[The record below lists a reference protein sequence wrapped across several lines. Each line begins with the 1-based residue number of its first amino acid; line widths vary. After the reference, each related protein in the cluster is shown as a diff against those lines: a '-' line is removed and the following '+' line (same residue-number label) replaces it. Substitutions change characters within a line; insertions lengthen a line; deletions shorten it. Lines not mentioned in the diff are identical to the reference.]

1 MRRREFIAG
10 LAGAAAWPVA
20 ARAQQPALPVI
31 GYLSPSTPETY
42 VNFAAAFRAG
52 LSETGFVEGR
62 NVAIEYRFA
71 LNDYGRL
78 QDLAADLE
86 RRRVSVIV
94 ALGAAGALAAKAV
107 TSTIPI
113 VFGTT
118 GDPVP
123 SGLVA
128 SFNHPG
134 GNITGITSLGLEV
147 AAKQVGLLHELLP
160 GATRFAVLQNP
171 VPPYVDIVI
180 TEAQAAAAKIGRQIE
195 VLHAGSARE
204 IDAAFAT
211 VVQKHADAV
220 LVISSALFSNRRV
233 QIVSLATRHAVP
245 AIFSYREDAE
255 AGGLMS
261 YGSSGADRFRQMGI
275 YTGSILKGTKPA
287 DLPVVQSTKFE
298 FIINAQTARTLGLTI
313 PETLLATAD
322 EVIQ

>member
-1 MRRREFIAG
+1 MKRRQFIAG
-10 LAGAAAWPVA
+10 LGSAAAVSPLAV
-20 ARAQQPALPVI
+20 RAQQPALPVI
-31 GYLSPSTPETY
+31 GYLTPETD

-71 LNDYGRL
+71 FNDYSRL
-78 QDLAADLE
+78 KDLAADLE

-94 ALGAAGALAAKAV
+94 ATGGAAALAAKAV

-113 VFGTT
+113 VFSTT
-118 GDPVP
+118 GDPVQ

-128 SFNHPG
+128 SLNHPG
-134 GNITGITSLGLEV
+134 GNITGITTLGVEV

-171 VPPYVDIVI
+171 VPPYVDTVI
-180 TEAQAAAAKIGRQIE
+180 AEAQAMAAKIGRQIE
-195 VLHAGSARE
+195 VLHAGNARE

-211 VVQKHADAV
+211 IVQKHADAL
-220 LVISSALFSNRRV
+220 LVIPSALFSNRRA
-233 QIVSLATRHAVP
+233 QIVSLATRHVVP
-245 AIFSYREDAE
+245 AIFPYREDAE

-261 YGSSGADRFRQMGI
+261 YGSSSADRFRQMGI
-275 YTGSILKGTKPA
+275 YTGSILKGAKPA
-287 DLPVVQSTKFE
+287 DLPVVQSTKFD
-298 FIINAQTARTLGLTI
+298 FIVNAQTARTLGLTI

>member
-1 MRRREFIAG
+1 MKRRQFIAG
-10 LAGAAAWPVA
+10 LGSAAAVSPLAV
-20 ARAQQPALPVI
+20 RAQQQALPVI
-31 GYLSPSTPETY
+31 GYLTPETD

-71 LNDYGRL
+71 FNDYSRL
-78 QDLAADLE
+78 KDFAADLE

-94 ALGAAGALAAKAV
+94 ATGGAAALAAKAV

-118 GDPVP
+118 GDPVQ

-128 SFNHPG
+128 SLNRPG
-134 GNITGITSLGLEV
+134 GNITGITSLGVEV

-171 VPPYVDIVI
+171 VPPYVDTVI
-180 TEAQAAAAKIGRQIE
+180 SEAQAMAAKIGRQIE

-211 VVQKHADAV
+211 VVQKHVDAV
-220 LVISSALFSNRRV
+220 LVLPFALFSNRRV

-245 AIFSYREDAE
+245 TIFPYREDAE

-261 YGSSGADRFRQMGI
+261 YGSSGADRLRQVGI

>member
-1 MRRREFIAG
+1 MKRRQFIAWLG
-10 LAGAAAWPVA
+10 SAAAVSPLAV
-20 ARAQQPALPVI
+20 RAQQPALPVI
-31 GYLSPSTPETY
+31 GYLTPETD

-71 LNDYGRL
+71 FNDYSRL
-78 QDLAADLE
+78 KDLAADLE

-94 ALGAAGALAAKAV
+94 ATGGAAALAAKAV

-118 GDPVP
+118 GDPVQ

-128 SFNHPG
+128 SLNHPG
-134 GNITGITSLGLEV
+134 GNITGITTLGVEV

-160 GATRFAVLQNP
+160 RASRFAVLQNP
-171 VPPYVDIVI
+171 VPPYVDTVI
-180 TEAQAAAAKIGRQIE
+180 AEAQAMAAKIGRQIE
-195 VLHAGSARE
+195 VLHAGNARE

-211 VVQKHADAV
+211 IVQKHADAL
-220 LVISSALFSNRRV
+220 LVIPSALFSNRRV
-233 QIVSLATRHAVP
+233 QIVSLATRHVVP
-245 AIFSYREDAE
+245 AIFPYREDAE

-261 YGSSGADRFRQMGI
+261 YGSSSADRFRQMGI
-275 YTGSILKGTKPA
+275 YTGSILKGAKPA
-287 DLPVVQSTKFE
+287 DLPVVQSTKFD
-298 FIINAQTARTLGLTI
+298 FIVNAQTARTLGLTI

>member
-10 LAGAAAWPVA
+10 LGSAAAWGLT
-20 ARAQQPALPVI
+20 ARAQQAAMPVI

-52 LSETGFVEGR
+52 LSETGFVEAR

-86 RRRVSVIV
+86 GRRVSVIV
-94 ALGAAGALAAKAV
+94 ALGAAGALVAKAV

-255 AGGLMS
+255 AGGLRS
-261 YGSSGADRFRQMGI
+261 YG
-275 YTGSILKGTKPA
+275 
-287 DLPVVQSTKFE
+287 
-298 FIINAQTARTLGLTI
+298 
-313 PETLLATAD
+313 
-322 EVIQ
+322 

>member
-1 MRRREFIAG
+1 VKRRTFIAG
-10 LAGAAAWPVA
+10 LGGAAAWPLA
-20 ARAQQPALPVI
+20 AHAQQPALPVI
-31 GYLSPSTPETY
+31 GYLTPETD

-71 LNDYGRL
+71 LYDYSRL
-78 QDLAADLE
+78 QDLAADLLH
-86 RRRVSVIV
+86 RRVSVIV
-94 ALGAAGALAAKAV
+94 ATGGAAALAAKAV

-118 GDPVP
+118 GDPVR
-123 SGLVA
+123 SGIVA
-128 SFNHPG
+128 SLNHPG
-134 GNITGITSLGLEV
+134 GNITGITTLGVEV

-160 GATRFAVLQNP
+160 GATRFALLQNP
-171 VPPYVDIVI
+171 VPPYVDTVI
-180 TEAQAAAAKIGRQIE
+180 AEAQAMAAKIGRQIE
-195 VLHAGSARE
+195 VLHAGNARE

-220 LVISSALFSNRRV
+220 LVLSSALFSNRRV

-245 AIFSYREDAE
+245 AIFPYREDAE

-261 YGSSGADRFRQMGI
+261 YGSSSADRFRQMGI

-298 FIINAQTARTLGLTI
+298 FIINAQAARTLGLTI

>member
-1 MRRREFIAG
+1 
-10 LAGAAAWPVA
+10 VA
-20 ARAQQPALPVI
+20 QAQQRAVPVI
-31 GYLSPSTPETY
+31 GYLSPTTPETY
-42 VNFAAAFRAG
+42 VNFTAAFRAG

-71 LNDYGRL
+71 LNDYSRL

-94 ALGAAGALAAKAV
+94 ATGAAVALAAKAV

-118 GDPVP
+118 GDPVQ

-128 SFNHPG
+128 SLNHPG
-134 GNITGITSLGLEV
+134 GNITGITSLGVEA

-171 VPPYVDIVI
+171 VPPYVDTVI
-180 TEAQAAAAKIGRQIE
+180 AQAQAMAAKIGRQIE

-211 VVQKHADAV
+211 VVQQHADAILV
-220 LVISSALFSNRRV
+220 LASALFSNRRV

-245 AIFSYREDAE
+245 AIFPYREDAE

-261 YGSSGADRFRQMGI
+261 YGSSGADRSRQMGI
-275 YTGSILKGTKPA
+275 YTGSILKGIKPA

>member
-10 LAGAAAWPVA
+10 LAGAAAWPLA
-20 ARAQQPALPVI
+20 AHAQQPALPVI
-31 GYLSPSTPETY
+31 GYLTPETD

-71 LNDYGRL
+71 LYDYSRL
-78 QDLAADLE
+78 QDLAADLLH
-86 RRRVSVIV
+86 RRVSVIV
-94 ALGAAGALAAKAV
+94 ATGGAAALAAKAV

-118 GDPVP
+118 GDPVR
-123 SGLVA
+123 SGIVA
-128 SFNHPG
+128 SLNHPG
-134 GNITGITSLGLEV
+134 GNITGITTLGVEV

-160 GATRFAVLQNP
+160 GATRFALLQNP
-171 VPPYVDIVI
+171 VPPYVDTVI
-180 TEAQAAAAKIGRQIE
+180 AEAQAMAAKIGRQIE
-195 VLHAGSARE
+195 VLHAGNARE

-220 LVISSALFSNRRV
+220 LVLSSALFSNRRV

-245 AIFSYREDAE
+245 AIFPYREDAE

-261 YGSSGADRFRQMGI
+261 YGSSSADRFRQMGI

>member
-1 MRRREFIAG
+1 MIRRREFIAG
-10 LAGAAAWPVA
+10 LGSAAAWPVVV
-20 ARAQQPALPVI
+20 RAQQPAMPVI
-31 GYLSPSTPETY
+31 GYLTPETE
-42 VNFAAAFRAG
+42 VNLAAAFRAG

-62 NVAIEYRFA
+62 NVAIEYRLA
-71 LNDYGRL
+71 LNDYSRL

-94 ALGAAGALAAKAV
+94 ATGGAAALAAKAV

-118 GDPVP
+118 GDPVQ

-128 SFNHPG
+128 SLNRPG
-134 GNITGITSLGLEV
+134 GNITGITSLGVEV

-171 VPPYVDIVI
+171 VPPYVNTVI
-180 TEAQAAAAKIGRQIE
+180 SEAQAMAAKIGRQIE

-211 VVQKHADAV
+211 VVQKHVDAV
-220 LVISSALFSNRRV
+220 LVLPFALFSNRRV

-245 AIFSYREDAE
+245 AIFPYREDAE

-275 YTGSILKGTKPA
+275 YAGRVLKGEKPA
-287 DLPVVQSTKFE
+287 DMPVLQPTKFE
-298 FIINAQTARTLGLTI
+298 LVINLQTAKTLGLTI
-313 PETLLATAD
+313 PETLLAIAD